1 MQKYEHAYYELR
13 GNTMNSE
20 LVVSNDIQV
29 NDLAICIVSSN
40 GSLLYANTYGK
51 EVHVSLPDHFFTSFL
66 SDTEE
71 FKDGK
76 TIRKHHIGNK
86 SYDVHALSI
95 SINKK
100 SNHILLVFA
109 ESQKSSLHL
118 KEQLK
123 EYQTYYKDLQTIFD
137 ISYDVLYVSDAEGNT
152 IRASSA
158 CEKIW
163 GKTPEKLIG
172 KSVYELEEEG
182 IYNPS
187 ATRMALEK
195 KQKVQIIQTT
205 KTGRLLSVV
214 STPIFDERKNIT
226 RIVNA
231 SRDITEIHELEEEI
245 KNMKMLIKGYQKQ
258 LSTHNMDPIKNQI
271 IYCSTYMQELIPML
285 DQIAT
290 VDSTVLIT
298 GESGV
303 GKEVVANYIHKNSY
317 RDIKPFIKINC
328 AAIPDDL
335 LESELFGYE
344 AGAFT
349 GATKGGKAGLFELA
363 NNGTLF
369 LDEIGDMSLTL
380 QTKLLRFLQ
389 DGEIRRVGG
398 AKSQKINVRI
408 IAATNQ
414 NLQHQIDKE
423 LFRKDL
429 YYRLNVIPIK
439 IIPLR
444 KRKADIVPLVH
455 HFLNVKTNT
464 LNLKKTFSD
473 DVFKVLENYDWPG
486 NVRELENVVER
497 LIVTSQSNKIC
508 MTNIPQYIL
517 DSIENA
523 KNNSGQD
530 LDNQICINELIPLK
544 DAVSLVEKHLLEKAQ
559 KQYSTLNEIAQVM
572 EVNQSTVSRKMHKYG
587 LI

>member
-51 EVHVSLPDHFFTSFL
+51 EIHVSLPDDFFTSFI
-66 SDTEE
+66 SDIEE
-71 FKDGK
+71 YKDGK

-86 SYDVHALSI
+86 LYDVHALSI

-317 RDIKPFIKINC
+317 RDTKPFIKINC

-523 KNNSGQD
+523 KNNIGQD

>member
-1 MQKYEHAYYELR
+1 MFIMQKYEHAYYELR

-51 EVHVSLPDHFFTSFL
+51 EIHVSLPDDFFTSFI
-66 SDTEE
+66 SDIEE
-71 FKDGK
+71 YKDGK

-86 SYDVHALSI
+86 LYDVHALSI

-271 IYCSTYMQELIPML
+271 IYCSTDMQELIPML

-317 RDIKPFIKINC
+317 RDTKPFIKINC

-363 NNGTLF
+363 NNGTLV

-429 YYRLNVIPIK
+429 YYRLN
-439 IIPLR
+439 
-444 KRKADIVPLVH
+444 
-455 HFLNVKTNT
+455 
-464 LNLKKTFSD
+464 
-473 DVFKVLENYDWPG
+473 
-486 NVRELENVVER
+486 
-497 LIVTSQSNKIC
+497 
-508 MTNIPQYIL
+508 
-517 DSIENA
+517 
-523 KNNSGQD
+523 
-530 LDNQICINELIPLK
+530 
-544 DAVSLVEKHLLEKAQ
+544 
-559 KQYSTLNEIAQVM
+559 
-572 EVNQSTVSRKMHKYG
+572 
-587 LI
+587 

>member
-1 MQKYEHAYYELR
+1 YFLSNQIYKTNTYLHSITININIIFKIALFITCMFIMQKYEHAYYELR

-51 EVHVSLPDHFFTSFL
+51 EIHVSLPDDFFTSFI
-66 SDTEE
+66 SDIEE
-71 FKDGK
+71 YKDGK

-86 SYDVHALSI
+86 LYDVHALSI

-109 ESQKSSLHL
+109 ESQKLSLHL

-195 KQKVQIIQTT
+195 KQKVQINQTT

-214 STPIFDERKNIT
+214 STPIFEERKNIT

-271 IYCSTYMQELIPML
+271 IY
-285 DQIAT
+285 
-290 VDSTVLIT
+290 
-298 GESGV
+298 
-303 GKEVVANYIHKNSY
+303 
-317 RDIKPFIKINC
+317 
-328 AAIPDDL
+328 
-335 LESELFGYE
+335 
-344 AGAFT
+344 
-349 GATKGGKAGLFELA
+349 
-363 NNGTLF
+363 
-369 LDEIGDMSLTL
+369 
-380 QTKLLRFLQ
+380 
-389 DGEIRRVGG
+389 
-398 AKSQKINVRI
+398 
-408 IAATNQ
+408 
-414 NLQHQIDKE
+414 
-423 LFRKDL
+423 
-429 YYRLNVIPIK
+429 
-439 IIPLR
+439 
-444 KRKADIVPLVH
+444 
-455 HFLNVKTNT
+455 
-464 LNLKKTFSD
+464 
-473 DVFKVLENYDWPG
+473 
-486 NVRELENVVER
+486 
-497 LIVTSQSNKIC
+497 
-508 MTNIPQYIL
+508 
-517 DSIENA
+517 
-523 KNNSGQD
+523 
-530 LDNQICINELIPLK
+530 
-544 DAVSLVEKHLLEKAQ
+544 
-559 KQYSTLNEIAQVM
+559 
-572 EVNQSTVSRKMHKYG
+572 
-587 LI
+587 